1 MDNQNHNKMVDIYL
15 KYKFYVMKKKSKL
28 ELECT
33 THEETKKKQVA
44 NEKWKKSLI
53 KDTIFL
59 IKSLLS

>member
-33 THEETKKKQVA
+33 THEETKKQVA
-44 NEKWKKSLI
+44 NEK
-53 KDTIFL
+53 
-59 IKSLLS
+59 